1 MSMDIS
7 SFGYMNHYP
16 NEDKQVE
23 EEVDKAED
31 LENDDDGSIEEE
43 AAEEEIED
51 MDTEFEEVLDSE
63 EILVDESIEVVS
75 EEE

>member
-7 SFGYMNHYP
+7 SYGYMNHLGK
-16 NEDKQVE
+16 NDNQIDQEADIDQ
-23 EEVDKAED
+23 D

-43 AAEEEIED
+43 AAEELIED

-63 EILVDESIEVVS
+63 EILVDESLEVR
-75 EEE
+75 E

>member
-16 NEDKQVE
+16 KEDKQVE

-43 AAEEEIED
+43 AAEEEIDD